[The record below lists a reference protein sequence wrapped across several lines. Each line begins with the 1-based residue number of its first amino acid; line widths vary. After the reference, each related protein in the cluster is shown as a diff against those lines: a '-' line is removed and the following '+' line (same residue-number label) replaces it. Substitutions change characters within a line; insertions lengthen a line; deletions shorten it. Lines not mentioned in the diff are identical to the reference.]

1 MIESEWLVRTSPE
14 IPQFIQWMSFMTS
27 ANDMIQTEM
36 LQTIYNL
43 IHAYDRND
51 GQ

>member
-1 MIESEWLVRTSPE
+1 
-14 IPQFIQWMSFMTS
+14 MTS

-51 GQ
+51 GQKLYGQHGPLGETHSDFLLRG